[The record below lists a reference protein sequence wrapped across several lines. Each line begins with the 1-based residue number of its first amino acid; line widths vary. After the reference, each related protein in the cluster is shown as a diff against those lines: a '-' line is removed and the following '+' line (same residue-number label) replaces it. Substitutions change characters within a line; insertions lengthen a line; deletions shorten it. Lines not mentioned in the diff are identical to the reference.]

1 MHKFSFSNV
10 FKSLKSANQNKQEA
24 EFDLS
29 SIEFPIIDVSTR
41 PMSRRRIARTGDDSG
56 RVITSP
62 QKDYSK
68 NDYRVVREETRNL
81 NNEVI
86 DTYYFVYRVY
96 SSGGQRRVLNEDE
109 IDWAVSRTFNQ

>member
-1 MHKFSFSNV
+1 MHKFSFLNV

-62 QKDYSK
+62 KKDYSK

-81 NNEVI
+81 NNEVV
-86 DTYYFVYRVY
+86 DSYYFVYRVY
-96 SSGGQRRVLNEDE
+96 STGGQKRVCNEDE
-109 IDWAVSRTFNQ
+109 INWAVSRTFNQ

>member
-1 MHKFSFSNV
+1 MKINFI
-10 FKSLKSANQNKQEA
+10 KSLKNKNNNDVELD
-24 EFDLS
+24 FS

-68 NDYRVVREETRNL
+68 NDYRVVHEETRNM
-81 NNEVI
+81 NNEVV
-86 DTYYFVYRVY
+86 DSYYFVYRVY
-96 SSGGQRRVLNEDE
+96 STGGQKRVCNEDE
-109 IDWAVSRTFNQ
+109 INWAVSRTFNQ